1 MPTKTPDLIAVA
13 DLKNRWGLHPESIRR
28 YIRSGRLPA
37 IRFGGRLR
45 VNLEAVEAFEDSN
58 RVAVNR
64 EAL

>member
-1 MPTKTPDLIAVA
+1 MQLDKPLIAVA

>member
-1 MPTKTPDLIAVA
+1 MKRKSNLIAVA

-45 VNLEAVEAFEDSN
+45 VNLKAIEAFEDSN
-58 RVAVNR
+58 RVAVNP
-64 EAL
+64 EAV